1 MAKIGELI
9 RTNKLPSLEGSNQ
22 SNNIENNVEETEESG
37 DNESK
42 KSVNFADTVEDF
54 INTVNKDK
62 KEAADIAE
70 KIVQGESDN
79 ISEAMA
85 KMEKA
90 DLSFDLMLKIRNK
103 LINSYDEIKRMQ
115 I

>member
-9 RTNKLPSLEGSNQ
+9 RTNKLPSMEGSNR
-22 SNNIENNVEETEESG
+22 SNNVENNVEQTEKTGESE
-37 DNESK
+37 DQE
-42 KSVNFADTVEDF
+42 SVNFADTVEDF

-79 ISEAMA
+79 ITEAMA